1 MTDEVVTAHSF
12 AENDTGDFVT
22 KHYYVLIDWNG
33 VTVNGMFQ
41 LKT

>member
-1 MTDEVVTAHSF
+1 MTDEAVTAHSF
-12 AENDTGDFVT
+12 AENDAGDFVM